1 MMKRLEQKILNLI
14 SRENLISRG
23 DRILVALSGGPDSV
37 FALHFL
43 LKYQKK
49 FGIDI
54 AAFHLNHLL
63 RGKESDGDEKFCR
76 VLCKKNNVDFFSAK
90 VDVKNSAKLAKRSI
104 EETARHIR
112 YEKLAAISE
121 KKKFNKIVTAHNSS
135 DNSETV
141 LMNLFTGCGLHG
153 ISGIPVK
160 RGNIIRPL
168 LSVTKK
174 EILDY
179 LEFNK
184 IGYRV
189 DSTNLSDDYKRNY
202 LRNQIIPRLKEE
214 FNPRLEDALFRSSR
228 IFEQSKKAVEKL
240 SDNLIDK
247 GVEFSGNKI
256 TVSLDAVSQSDDLLG
271 PLLRSA
277 ILKQFSLELTYD
289 DYLMIKG
296 LFGKQVGKKVS
307 LSSNLTVRKER
318 GKIEIFPPG
327 ETKNE
332 IYLLKI
338 GDQIRVG
345 EEIIGLDETKPG
357 LKTSKNLKKS
367 EIIEADNIDDIF
379 ILRKWKSGDKFI
391 PLGMRGFKK
400 VSDFLTDQ
408 KVSSSEKNNQLLLTN
423 RNNIVWI
430 CGLRIDDRYK
440 ITENTKRVIQLWIK
454 QEKKIK
460 SK

>member
-1 MMKRLEQKILNLI
+1 MMKRLEQKILNFI

-43 LKYQKK
+43 LKFQNK

-54 AAFHLNHLL
+54 AAFHLNHML
-63 RGKESDGDEKFCR
+63 RGKESDGDGKFCR
-76 VLCKKNNVDFFSAK
+76 ALCKKNNVDFFSAK
-90 VDVKNSAKLAKRSI
+90 ADVIKSARLAKRSI
-104 EETARHIR
+104 EETARDIR
-112 YEKLAAISE
+112 YEKLAAFSK
-121 KKKFNKIVTAHNSS
+121 KKKFNKIVTAHNSN
-135 DNSETV
+135 DNSETM
-141 LMNLFTGCGLHG
+141 LLNLFTGCGLHG

-160 RGNIIRPL
+160 RGNIIRPFL
-168 LSVTKK
+168 MATKK
-174 EILDY
+174 EILEY
-179 LEFNK
+179 LELNN
-184 IGYRV
+184 ISYRI

-202 LRNQIIPRLKEE
+202 LRNRIIPQLKKD

-228 IFEQSKKAVEKL
+228 IFEQSKKAVERL
-240 SDNLIDK
+240 SDNLIDE
-247 GVEFSGNKI
+247 GVELSDKKI
-256 TVSLDAVSQSDDLLG
+256 IINLGTVSQSDDLLG
-271 PLLRSA
+271 TVLRSV
-277 ILKQFSLELTYD
+277 ILKRFSLELTYD

-307 LSSNLTVRKER
+307 LSSNLTVQKER
-318 GKIEIFPPG
+318 GRIEIFPPG
-327 ETKNE
+327 EEQNE
-332 IYLLKI
+332 IYKLRI
-338 GDQIRVG
+338 GEKIRVG
-345 EEIIGLDETKPG
+345 DEIIGLNETKPG

-379 ILRKWKSGDKFI
+379 ILRKWKSGDKFV

-408 KVSSSEKNNQLLLTN
+408 KVSSSEKNKQLLLTN

-440 ITENTKRVIQLWIK
+440 ITQNTKRVIQLWIK
-454 QEKKIK
+454 QGKKIK